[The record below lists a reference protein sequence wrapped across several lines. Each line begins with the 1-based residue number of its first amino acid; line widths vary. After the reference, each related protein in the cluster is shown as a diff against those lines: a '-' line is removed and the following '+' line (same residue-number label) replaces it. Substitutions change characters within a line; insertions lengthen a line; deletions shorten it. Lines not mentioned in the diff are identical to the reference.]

1 MIPARH
7 APWHFPGAS
16 STWHI
21 FSPATLTLRGYNWII
36 FGGLK
41 LFLATWNHYAISL
54 LELVLL
60 FFCCSFQRLLANRF
74 CPTSLSIPS
83 CFLHKYVWRNNI
95 SVQRHIWEITTKF
108 NKRSSQLLWDKEKF
122 PCSEQNFLLCRA
134 HKFSGTIQVALHWI
148 NAIHMECIR
157 FSKLSPLLPPLIV
170 SV

>member
-7 APWHFPGAS
+7 APWHFPGVS

-21 FSPATLTLRGYNWII
+21 FSPATLTLQGYNWII

-41 LFLATWNHYAISL
+41 LFLATRNHCAISL
-54 LELVLL
+54 WKLVLL

-83 CFLHKYVWRNNI
+83 RFLHQYVWRNNI

-108 NKRSSQLLWDKEKF
+108 RDHLNSYGTRR
-122 PCSEQNFLLCRA
+122 NFLVQNKIFYYVML
-134 HKFSGTIQVALHWI
+134 I
-148 NAIHMECIR
+148 N
-157 FSKLSPLLPPLIV
+157 
-170 SV
+170 SVEQSR